1 MTSFVDSLLLT
12 RDFEPGIARRIVDPD
27 AVDFTVRQPHRLRMD
42 GNPGRRVA
50 RLRTALTIPAIEAL
64 EPADKAWIA
73 WDDKVT
79 GFGVRV
85 QPSGAKSFI
94 VNFRAG
100 RGGPLK
106 RMLIARVGEM
116 LPGQARQRARAII
129 ERAAR
134 GEDPEKARED
144 VLAVPDARRRL
155 RGLHDRGRA
164 PVAAHRPGVPLRHGA
179 LSRRLADLRPLDSID
194 AEDVKDRFERITDNH
209 GWSPANRAIS
219 LLRSL
224 YRKPCSDIESLH
236 NPVSLWLDGGGRFH
250 SKPRRKI
257 SSPSEVLPRWRAG
270 IEAEVDNAAIRDALY
285 FAYVHRPAP
294 GRGADPELGTRPP
307 GCTHIQGSACTGHP
321 LRRIAG
327 HRPSSP
333 PSSTGAMRE
342 CGQPEPDRHA
352 WVFPSQTSASGHLRE
367 TKHLY
372 APISETGGVKFWF
385 QGMRNCYLAV
395 AERELLLPPSLTS
408 RLLNRAP
415 VGGIAAG
422 HPEDWTIEQLREP
435 AQPHRQQ
442 DRGANECRV
451 RRISVR

>member
-1 MTSFVDSLLLT
+1 
-12 RDFEPGIARRIVDPD
+12 
-27 AVDFTVRQPHRLRMD
+27 MD

-50 RLRTALTIPAIEAL
+50 RLRTELTIPAIEAL
-64 EPADKAWIA
+64 EPEDKAWIA

-134 GEDPEKARED
+134 GENPEKAREA
-144 VLAVPDARRRL
+144 VLAVPTLQDVFEAYMAA
-155 RGLHDRGRA
+155 DEGRSPRTVQA
-164 PVAAHRPGVPLRHGA
+164 YRYDIERYLGDW
-179 LSRRLADLRPLDSID
+179 LSRPLDSID
-194 AEDVKDRFERITDNH
+194 AEDVKDRFERITDDH
-209 GWSPANRAIS
+209 GWSPANRAMS

-224 YRKPCSDIESLH
+224 YRNPCSEIESLH

-250 SKPRRKI
+250 SKPRRRI

-270 IEAEVDNAAIRDALY
+270 IEAEVDNAVICDVLY
-285 FAYVHRPAP
+285 FALFTGLLREEVLTLNWEHVDREARAFIVRHARGTLSDELPVTDQLAAILDRRHAECGRLEP
-294 GRGADPELGTRPP
+294 GRR
-307 GCTHIQGSACTGHP
+307 
-321 LRRIAG
+321 
-327 HRPSSP
+327 
-333 PSSTGAMRE
+333 
-342 CGQPEPDRHA
+342 A

-395 AERELLLPPSLTS
+395 AERELLLPPSLTG

-435 AQPHRQQ
+435 AQRI
-442 DRGANECRV
+442 ANKIEELMNAHAPAPPFTCDLQ
-451 RRISVR
+451 